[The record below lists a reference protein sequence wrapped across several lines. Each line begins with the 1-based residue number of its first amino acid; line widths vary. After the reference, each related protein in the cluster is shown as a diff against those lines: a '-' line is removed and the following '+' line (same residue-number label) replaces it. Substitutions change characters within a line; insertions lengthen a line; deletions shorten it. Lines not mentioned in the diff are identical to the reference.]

1 MRKLIIVCA
10 TFFMIVGS
18 AGAQNADLKPIF
30 NGKNLKGWTT
40 FLRTKGVNH
49 DPEQVFRVKN
59 KELHVSGKEFGYVA
73 TTKTYDNFHLSLE
86 FRWGEKKHPP
96 REKDKRDAG
105 ICFHVEPE
113 DKIWPRSVECQIQEG
128 DTGDLWLIGK
138 TTAVV
143 DGKQT
148 QPQDYARVVK
158 RSDAELP
165 HGEWNRVEVISDGGS
180 FKFLV
185 NGKLVNEGSGLSV
198 GDGRILL
205 QSEGA
210 EIFYRNIKIAEL

>member
-1 MRKLIIVCA
+1 
-10 TFFMIVGS
+10 
-18 AGAQNADLKPIF
+18 
-30 NGKNLKGWTT
+30 
-40 FLRTKGVNH
+40 
-49 DPEQVFRVKN
+49 
-59 KELHVSGKEFGYVA
+59 
-73 TTKTYDNFHLSLE
+73 
-86 FRWGEKKHPP
+86 
-96 REKDKRDAG
+96 
-105 ICFHVEPE
+105 E